1 MSARRAWRDL
11 AAVEE
16 DALGRLLEDFYYSL
30 KKKDGTEY
38 KRASYL
44 AAQGGVQRELNR
56 LNRRMK
62 VHSLAFDRTNKLLD
76 ATLKEKK
83 RAGREEAVT
92 HKACRTL
99 TGRN

>member
-1 MSARRAWRDL
+1 MAT
-11 AAVEE
+11 VEE
-16 DALGRLLEDFYYSL
+16 DALGHPLEDFFYSL

-38 KRASYL
+38 KRA
-44 AAQGGVQRELNR
+44 QGGVQRELDR

-76 ATLKEKK
+76 ATLEEKK

-92 HKACRTL
+92 YKVCWTL